1 MNPEKPVIVKPDGLS
16 PYGSMVDVL
25 DELRQGK
32 DRLGLEEEI
41 LVAIPTQRE
50 QAQFWL

>member
-1 MNPEKPVIVKPDGLS
+1 VNLKADPLV

-32 DRLGLEEEI
+32 EWFGL
-41 LVAIPTQRE
+41 
-50 QAQFWL
+50 